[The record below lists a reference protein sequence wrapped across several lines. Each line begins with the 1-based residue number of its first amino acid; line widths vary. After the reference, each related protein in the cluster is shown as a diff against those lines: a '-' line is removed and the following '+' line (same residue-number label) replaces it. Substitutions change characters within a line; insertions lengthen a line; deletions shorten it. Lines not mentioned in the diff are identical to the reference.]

1 MVEVE
6 RPTESKSRILARD
19 ALVTSGKMIVV
30 GVDLSCL
37 TLPIKKR
44 EQAQSHFDH
53 LEEHGK
59 EETMLRS
66 QGEKKSKVEEEV
78 VIVEK
83 SEVTNASFFS
93 SSFSRPCLFS

>member
-1 MVEVE
+1 MD
-6 RPTESKSRILARD
+6 RPTESRSRILARD
-19 ALVTSGKMIVV
+19 ALVTSGRMIVV
-30 GVDLSCL
+30 GVDLGCL
-37 TLPIKKR
+37 TIKKK
-44 EQAQSHFDH
+44 EQAQCHFDH

-78 VIVEK
+78 VIVDK
-83 SEVTNASFFS
+83 SEVTNASFIS

>member
-1 MVEVE
+1 MA
-6 RPTESKSRILARD
+6 RPTESRSRIRARD
-19 ALVTSGKMIVV
+19 ALVTSGRMIVV
-30 GVDLSCL
+30 GVDLGCL
-37 TLPIKKR
+37 TLPIKKK
-44 EQAQSHFDH
+44 EGQALSHFDH

-83 SEVTNASFFS
+83 SEVTNASFIS
-93 SSFSRPCLFS
+93 S

>member
-1 MVEVE
+1 ME

-83 SEVTNASFFS
+83 SEVTNASFFP